1 MLSQKTATV
10 IEDKRRRGGTGVEI
24 VYEATVP
31 TPFAFKVVV
40 DEVGTAAMRTEP
52 EKGQSISISVLTVG
66 RRKLVIAMII
76 TLCHINNKFGN
87 G

>member
-52 EKGQSISISVLTVG
+52 KKDRAFAFPSSPWDE
-66 RRKLVIAMII
+66 
-76 TLCHINNKFGN
+76 GN
-87 G
+87 LLSL